1 MSGIVGG
8 QSFTRE
14 AGRQCCECLPNRME
28 TFRPF
33 GVHGVAL
40 VSIEQRVVDEN
51 KRWLHGVVA
60 MEHRVI
66 RSGMRLDV
74 LQAGARK
81 RGGDSC
87 AGRSY
92 S

>member
-1 MSGIVGG
+1 MSGIA
-8 QSFTRE
+8 RE
-14 AGRQCCECLPNRME
+14 QRFARKARRDHRERSPNGVE

-40 VSIEQRVVDEN
+40 VRIEQDIIDED

-60 MEHRVI
+60 MEHWVI
-66 RSGMRLDV
+66 RSRMRLDV
-74 LQAGARK
+74 LQDEARK